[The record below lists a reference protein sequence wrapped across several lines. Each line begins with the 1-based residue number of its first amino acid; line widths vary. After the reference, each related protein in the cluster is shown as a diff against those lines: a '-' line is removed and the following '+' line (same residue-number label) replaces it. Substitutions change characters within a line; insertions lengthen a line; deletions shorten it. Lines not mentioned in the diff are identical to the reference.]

1 MRLQPLIVPG
11 WKGSGP
17 LHWQSRWQA
26 RLPRAT
32 RVEQDDWEA
41 PTRTAWVAA
50 LATAIENASRPPL
63 LIAHSLGCITV
74 AHLPMAIR
82 QHIAGA
88 LLVAPADVERDDA
101 PAVLRDFAPVPA
113 VPLPFPSIVVV
124 STDDP
129 YCSPARAQAFATN
142 WGSELMM
149 VPDAGHLND
158 ASGLGDWPEGLRL
171 LTSLRRRACWR
182 VPVATTRIAAMPPVR
197 HG

>member
-41 PTRTAWVAA
+41 PTRAAWVAA
-50 LATAIENASRPPL
+50 LAAAIENASRPPL
-63 LIAHSLGCITV
+63 LIAHSLGCVTV
-74 AHLPMAIR
+74 AHLPLAIR

-88 LLVAPADVERDDA
+88 LLVAPADVERDGA
-101 PAVLRDFAPVPA
+101 PAVLRDFTPVPT
-113 VPLPFPSIVVV
+113 VPLPFPSIVVA

-129 YCSPARAQAFATN
+129 YCSPTRAQAFAKN
-142 WGSELMM
+142 WGSELVM

>member
-26 RLPRAT
+26 CLPRAT

-41 PTRTAWVAA
+41 PTRSAWVAA
-50 LATAIENASRPPL
+50 LAAAIENASRPPL

-74 AHLPMAIR
+74 AHLPLAIR

-88 LLVAPADVERDDA
+88 LLVAPADVERDGA
-101 PAVLRDFAPVPA
+101 PAVLRDFAPVPT
-113 VPLPFPSIVVV
+113 VPLPFPSIVVA

-142 WGSELMM
+142 WGSELVM

>member
-11 WKGSGP
+11 WQGSGP
-17 LHWQSRWQA
+17 LHWQTQWQA

-41 PTRTAWVAA
+41 PTRSAWVAA
-50 LATAIENASRPPL
+50 LTEAIENASRPPL

-74 AHLPMAIR
+74 AHLPLPIR

-88 LLVAPADVERDDA
+88 LLVAPADVERHGSP
-101 PAVLRDFAPVPA
+101 PALRDFAPIA
-113 VPLPFPSIVVV
+113 ATPLPFPSIVVA

-129 YCSPARAQAFATN
+129 YCSLSRAETFAAN
-142 WGSELMM
+142 WGSDLVVVRE
-149 VPDAGHLND
+149 AGHLND

>member
-17 LHWQSRWQA
+17 QHWQSRWQA

-32 RVEQDDWEA
+32 RVEQDDWES
-41 PTRTAWVAA
+41 PTRSAWVAA
-50 LATAIENASRPPL
+50 LSEAIENASRPPL

-74 AHLPMAIR
+74 AHLPLAIR

-88 LLVAPADVERDDA
+88 LLVAPADVERDGA
-101 PAVLRDFAPVPA
+101 PAVLRDFAPVPT
-113 VPLPFPSIVVV
+113 VPLPFPSIVVA

-129 YCSPARAQAFATN
+129 YCSPARAQAFAAN
-142 WGSELMM
+142 WGSDLVMA
-149 VPDAGHLND
+149 PDAGHLNE

-182 VPVATTRIAAMPPVR
+182 VPVATARIAAMPPVR